1 MIGISNEREVK
12 KMVTVRK
19 STYVPKNDAEM
30 KIFSVYMDLEGN
42 TRRCEAILH
51 SITDPWARQGM
62 MMLLQDFSD
71 DRAKLKKV
79 LEEIAKQNNRM
90 VI

>member
-1 MIGISNEREVK
+1 
-12 KMVTVRK
+12 MVTVKK
-19 STYVPKNDAEM
+19 SDYVPKDDAEM
-30 KIFSVYMDLEGN
+30 KTFSVYMDLEGN

-51 SITDPWARQGM
+51 SVTDPWARQGL
-62 MMLLQDFSD
+62 MMLRQALLD
-71 DRAKLKKV
+71 DRAKLKEA